1 MSRNTKGQV
10 IEALDGWLK
19 GKERHRIRHIKREER
34 EREKKSS
41 TTINNRTI
49 KHYLIE
55 CKE

>member
-34 EREKKSS
+34 EREKKVVQQSIIGLSS
-41 TTINNRTI
+41 IT
-49 KHYLIE
+49 
-55 CKE
+55 